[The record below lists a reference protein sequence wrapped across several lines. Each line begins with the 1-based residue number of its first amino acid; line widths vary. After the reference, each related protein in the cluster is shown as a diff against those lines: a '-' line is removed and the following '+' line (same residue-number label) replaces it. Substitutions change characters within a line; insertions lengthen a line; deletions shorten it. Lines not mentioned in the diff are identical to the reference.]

1 MNDMKK
7 FNVGTVYSMNS
18 WLGDNFGDGNQY
30 SNKDFKCIKRT
41 NTFVT
46 LERMKK
52 ISGNIPNII
61 RTKIKIN
68 DKGNEYVFFERKIL
82 EA

>member
-1 MNDMKK
+1 MRK
-7 FNVGTVYSMNS
+7 FNVGTIYSVNN
-18 WLGDNFGDGNQY
+18 WLGDNFCDGNQY

-46 LERMKK
+46 FERMNK

-61 RTKIKIN
+61 RIKVKIN
-68 DKGNEYVFFERKIL
+68 DKGNEYVFL
-82 EA
+82 ENEIVEA

>member
-1 MNDMKK
+1 MKK
-7 FNVGTVYSMNS
+7 FNVGTIYSMNA
-18 WLGDNFGDGNQY
+18 WLGDNFGDNNQY

-46 LERMKK
+46 FERMNK

-61 RTKIKIN
+61 RTKIKVD
-68 DKGNEYVFFERKIL
+68 DKGNEYVFFENEIV